1 MKRVVSIRDT
11 RMDIYRCDPCRWI
24 YYPERGDPTQGIPPG
39 TPFVDLPDTWRCPPC
54 KEPKSAFR
62 RIERSEV

>member
-1 MKRVVSIRDT
+1 
-11 RMDIYRCDPCRWI
+11 MDIYRCDPCRWI